1 MFSSRSRPGDELD
14 ADARI
19 ASLQARI
26 DDMRLEL
33 DRRFTNQTHITTLE
47 IDAIDRVVKVAQETA
62 NRAVMKAEAA
72 AERAHL
78 ESHIEG
84 LRGQIEAQIE
94 ATKSTLRDSITSQKE
109 ALNAA
114 LASSERAILSAAA
127 ATDKAITKSEQAYD
141 KRFELLNEF
150 RAQSDDRERTFATK
164 TEIDYKFASIE
175 KVIDTHEQWER
186 RIELKFSE
194 YVTQVQWDRQ
204 QTSTGD
210 WRRTVDAQ
218 LTAASSKS
226 SMIYAIVA
234 MAIAAGGLLIAT
246 FNLFS
251 KASWFIH

>member
-1 MFSSRSRPGDELD
+1 MFGSRSQGQHEPA

-19 ASLQARI
+19 AALQARI
-26 DDMRLEL
+26 ADIRLEL

-47 IDAIDRVVKVAQETA
+47 ISALDKVINVAQETA

-72 AERAHL
+72 AEREHL
-78 ESHIEG
+78 EAQIEG
-84 LRGQIEAQIE
+84 LRIQFQAQIE
-94 ATKSTLRDSITSQKE
+94 ASKSTLQEAILSQKE

-114 LASSERAILSAAA
+114 LVSSERAILAAA
-127 ATDKAITKSEQAYD
+127 SATDKAILKSEQAYD

-164 TEIDYKFASIE
+164 TEIDYKFAAVD
-175 KVIDTHEQWER
+175 KVLEAHQQWER
-186 RIELKFSE
+186 RIELKFAE
-194 YVTQVQWDRQ
+194 YVTQLQWDRH
-204 QTSTGD
+204 QTATGD

-226 SMIYAIVA
+226 SLIYAVIA

-246 FNLFS
+246 FNLFN